1 MVNFE
6 SVLASIALHTLPF
19 PFTVSVLP
27 QIFILFALSVAPNVL
42 PFSASVTLPVTFIS
56 CAISLS
62 AISLYSVIVAV
73 PASLALSKASQ
84 ISPTSSVFSLP
95 PSV

>member
-6 SVLASIALHTLPF
+6 SGLASIVLHTLPF

-27 QIFILFALSVAPNVL
+27 QIYILFALFVAPNVL

-62 AISLYSVIVAV
+62 AISLHSVIVAV
-73 PASLALSKASQ
+73 PISLALSKASH
-84 ISPTSSVFSLP
+84 ISLNRSVSSP
-95 PSV
+95 PFAV